1 MKSFP
6 TMVLSLIFLFLLEK
20 NGSLK
25 FSVDAFTIN
34 EITLYGKNDPIAFS
48 TTAST
53 ASIRTFE
60 FQLYANNVPRRKVHA
75 SIMGGLLGGGILP
88 FVFNGAAD
96 DAKEAKALADVPM
109 IRLKLPKSGF
119 GREYIAMKMK
129 IEGKGPFDFMVDSG
143 LTTELITPHLQGIL
157 GINEGSNKLRALAAG
172 GKTKANSLVELNGAS
187 IDIGDG
193 SNGLALP
200 KLTAVI
206 TNFPQEHIDPTHDP
220 IEGMLGMELLQL
232 FDVDFDFPKNRI
244 RLNLPGAT
252 DTSGLVEIPAVV
264 INESLLIGIR
274 VTTPDQSNSQPIL
287 GFLDCGSAFTC
298 INWKA
303 AQVLGLPPKNDPVYR
318 NGPTITAL
326 GIDGRPLTLPTIKKQ
341 LSYAGNP
348 IIDPKSGRP
357 IGFQSPPAS
366 WKPWDTVQ
374 IAVGDIPVFSNILG
388 DGVIPYD
395 GPAALIGLDVLAQRR
410 IILEAKSELSRRR
423 KVAVSPR

>member
-6 TMVLSLIFLFLLEK
+6 TMVLSLILLFLLVK
-20 NGSLK
+20 NGSLT

-34 EITLYGKNDPIAFS
+34 GINLYGKNHPIAFS
-48 TTAST
+48 ATSSATRA
-53 ASIRTFE
+53 FE
-60 FQLYANNVPRRKVHA
+60 LYANNVPRRNFHA

-88 FVFNGAAD
+88 FVSNGA
-96 DAKEAKALADVPM
+96 DANPKEVKALADIPM
-109 IRLKLPKSGF
+109 IRLKLPFGGF

-129 IEGKGPFDFMVDSG
+129 IEGKGPFDFMIDSG
-143 LTTELITPHLQGIL
+143 LTTELITPHLQNIL
-157 GINEGSNKLRALAAG
+157 GINEGSNKLTALAAG
-172 GKTKANSLVELNGAS
+172 GETQANSMVELNDAS

-200 KLTAVI
+200 KLSAVI

-244 RLNLPGAT
+244 RLYKPGTT

-264 INESLLIGIR
+264 INETLLIGIR
-274 VTTPDQSNSQPIL
+274 VTTPEQSNSQPIL
-287 GFLDCGSAFTC
+287 GFLDCGSSFSC

-303 AQVLGLPPKNDPVYR
+303 AQALGLPPKNDPLYR
-318 NGPTITAL
+318 NGPTIAAL

-348 IIDPKSGRP
+348 IVDPKSGRS
-357 IGFQSPPAS
+357 IGFESPPAS
-366 WKPWDTVQ
+366 WKPWHTVQ

-388 DGVIPYD
+388 DGVTPYD

-410 IILEAKSELSRRR
+410 IILEAKSDNSRRR